1 MPPHASPRPLLITIL
16 GWLFILAGLAELIL
30 HVIRIHRPVQPWDIG
45 IPLLELVLVACGVFL
60 LRGSNWARWLAVA
73 WIAVHV
79 GVGFLDSFRR
89 GMIHTIIFLIF
100 TWILFRPEVNAWF
113 QPQRDAAA

>member
-1 MPPHASPRPLLITIL
+1 MPSHPHPRPFVITIL
-16 GWLFILAGLAELIL
+16 AWLLIAAGTAQFILHAL
-30 HVIRIHRPVQPWDIG
+30 RIHRPVQPWDIG
-45 IPLLELVLVACGVFL
+45 ILLLELVLVGCGIFL
-60 LRGSNWARWLAVA
+60 LRGSNWARWFALA
-73 WIAVHV
+73 WIAFHV

-113 QPQRDAAA
+113 SPERDAAA